1 MNLATI
7 SAKEAKNSFGDF
19 LDRAQRGPIMITKRD
34 RPVGVFFSMHDVTA
48 LMQLGDTFKAEIHKG
63 VLSGISD
70 IKAGRIAKHS
80 SEHTDSLKKQLQ
92 ERLLLAT
99 K

>member
-1 MNLATI
+1 MNLTTI
-7 SAKEAKNSFGDF
+7 SAKEAKNSFGNF
-19 LDRAQRGPIMITKRD
+19 LDRAQREPIMITKRD
-34 RPVGVFFSMHDVTA
+34 RPVGVFFSMHDITA
-48 LMQLGDTFKAEIHKG
+48 LMQLGDTFKADIRNG
-63 VLSGISD
+63 ILSGISD
-70 IKAGRIAKHS
+70 VKAGRIAKHS